1 MSLDNPEPHVSVPLH
16 DILPLVS
23 MVSKAGM
30 SMSDILVPLG
40 LPDNL
45 FACPDTEKIRLSD
58 YFRILARL
66 TKVAGDETFH
76 FTSRRLMPGS
86 TDLIMSSALGSANM
100 LGAMKAIA
108 KSNNLLHGEDY
119 NRVEKS
125 GKHLHYIID
134 DHEISYALDN
144 SMYNYATMEAVTLY
158 IFGMLAFISD
168 RCSVSLLREVHSR
181 RPQYDPERDLL
192 SCLGVPVHYNAPN
205 YALSYDESLAT
216 LPVATTSA
224 DTHISKKVA
233 EIVIA
238 IVDSS
243 DAQPGQNRSA
253 SHLVKQQLKQGI
265 VDQQEVAR
273 HCNMSV
279 ATLKRH
285 LRREG
290 TSFRM
295 LRDRV
300 RNDSAKLMFTK
311 GYNAS
316 EVAELLGYSDSRSFY
331 RAFKSWNGVSPHT
344 YIQETQKHSGN
355 LDAPA
360 LRAISTSNTTGN

>member
-1 MSLDNPEPHVSVPLH
+1 MSLDNPESHVSVPLH

-66 TKVAGDETFH
+66 TKVSGDETFH

-134 DHEISYALDN
+134 DHEISYASDN

-216 LPVATTSA
+216 LSVATTLA
-224 DTHISKKVA
+224 DAHISKKWRKSLLRFS
-233 EIVIA
+233 IA
-238 IVDSS
+238 
-243 DAQPGQNRSA
+243 AMRSQVTIA
-253 SHLVKQQLKQGI
+253 VP
-265 VDQQEVAR
+265 
-273 HCNMSV
+273 
-279 ATLKRH
+279 AT
-285 LRREG
+285 
-290 TSFRM
+290 
-295 LRDRV
+295 
-300 RNDSAKLMFTK
+300 
-311 GYNAS
+311 
-316 EVAELLGYSDSRSFY
+316 
-331 RAFKSWNGVSPHT
+331 W
-344 YIQETQKHSGN
+344 
-355 LDAPA
+355 
-360 LRAISTSNTTGN
+360 